1 MSWLQEIHSVILVY
15 MYMYVHWFN
24 GFSMDSFNGLI
35 QWFITEKFNGQKLL
49 HPRIN
54 WSQSK
59 CLYKLCWLTN
69 RFIVTTCAI
78 ETTANSVVWLQRTDL
93 LYIVTKD
100 DITKAIQSRIP
111 KKTLQT
117 TKWAYGIW
125 NSWCKVRNISD
136 ELTQMT
142 ASRMD
147 ELLAQFIMEAK
158 RQDSEV

>member
-1 MSWLQEIHSVILVY
+1 

-59 CLYKLCWLTN
+59 CLYKLCWLTT
-69 RFIVTTCAI
+69 RFIVTTRAI

-100 DITKAIQSRIP
+100 DIMKAIQSRIP

-125 NSWCKVRNISD
+125 NSSWQVRNISD

-147 ELLAQFIMEAK
+147 ELLA
-158 RQDSEV
+158 